1 MRKIAL
7 ITDGWK
13 RFFIYAW
20 PAGILQRI
28 QETKEEINLYIFNSF
43 GNWSRDQKYNSG
55 EYNIFNLP
63 DFKDFDGIILDLNN
77 ISSEKVQAEVVYKAK
92 HSGKPVVSLAN
103 EMEDFYYAG
112 IDNRLA
118 MRKAISHLHEKHG
131 CRKFWFIMGPTAN
144 YESNCRTEALKQ
156 YLQEH
161 GISYS
166 EEDFYYGGFDYH
178 NGVDGFRELLSR
190 HDKLPEAII
199 CTNDNVAVGVCET
212 AATLGYRIPQDFCV
226 TGFDNFDKAGFYYP
240 SITTIG
246 HVREEAGYAAA
257 DILIRLWAG
266 EEVPRFHYTT
276 TELLCQ
282 ESCGCA
288 QGSVRNLREHLKGQ
302 VMYGIESGEFD
313 SEVLSLESEMMQCN
327 TVEEMMYCIPQC
339 IPSLKC
345 DAMYLVLDERINKY
359 KENEEEFG
367 WSLSQVNE
375 GFPKKGY
382 SDKMQIRF
390 AYEKDRKL
398 DLTHTE
404 IKSIFPAF
412 DDKEGGR
419 DFLFLPLHFGEST
432 VGYFVIRN
440 AVYLM
445 EKQYLFQIINVL
457 TSSMENLH
465 KKEQLEHMNR
475 KLSKL
480 YLTDPLT
487 GMYNR
492 MGYQKLG
499 ENYFQ
504 MMHARKQKI
513 LIFFVDLDRLK
524 YINDN
529 FGHEYGDYAICATA
543 KAIMKHCSKDAVPAR
558 TGGDEF
564 VLVQSY
570 ETDAVARKQLN
581 DMRKE
586 LEQESKRM
594 GLKFQLSIS
603 VGSVVTDP
611 EKELSFEEYVKIAD
625 EKMYQDKLA
634 KKAERRN

>member
-1 MRKIAL
+1 ME
-7 ITDGWK
+7 G
-13 RFFIYAW
+13 
-20 PAGILQRI
+20 
-28 QETKEEINLYIFNSF
+28 
-43 GNWSRDQKYNSG
+43 
-55 EYNIFNLP
+55 
-63 DFKDFDGIILDLNN
+63 FK
-77 ISSEKVQAEVVYKAK
+77 
-92 HSGKPVVSLAN
+92 
-103 EMEDFYYAG
+103 
-112 IDNRLA
+112 
-118 MRKAISHLHEKHG
+118 
-131 CRKFWFIMGPTAN
+131 
-144 YESNCRTEALKQ
+144 
-156 YLQEH
+156 
-161 GISYS
+161 
-166 EEDFYYGGFDYH
+166 
-178 NGVDGFRELLSR
+178 ELLAK

-212 AATLGYRIPQDFCV
+212 AASLGYKIPQDFCI

-246 HVREEAGYAAA
+246 HIREEAGYMAA

-266 EEVPRFHYTT
+266 EKVPRFNYTS
-276 TELLCQ
+276 TEFICQ

-345 DAMYLVLDERINKY
+345 DAMYLILDKRINEY
-359 KENEEEFG
+359 KDQGQEYK
-367 WSLSQVNE
+367 WSLNQVNE
-375 GFPKKGY
+375 GFPEKGY
-382 SDKMQIRF
+382 AEKMQIRF
-390 AYEKDRKL
+390 AYEKDKKL

-404 IKSIFPAF
+404 IESIFPTF
-412 DDKEGGR
+412 ETQERGR
-419 DFLFLPLHFGEST
+419 DFLFLPLHFGAST

-457 TSSMENLH
+457 TSAMENLH

-499 ENYFQ
+499 ESYFR
-504 MMHARKQKI
+504 MMHANKKKV
-513 LIFFVDLDRLK
+513 LIFFIDLDRLK
-524 YINDN
+524 HINDH

-543 KAIMKHCSKDAVPAR
+543 KAMMKHCSKDAIPSR

-564 VLVQSY
+564 VLIQSY
-570 ETDAVARKQLN
+570 ETDEAARKQLH

-586 LEQESKRM
+586 LLQESKRM
-594 GLKFQLSIS
+594 GLKFELSIS

-611 EKELSFEEYVKIAD
+611 FKELTLEEYVKIAD
-625 EKMYQDKLA
+625 EKMYQDKLE
-634 KKAERRN
+634 KKAERKN